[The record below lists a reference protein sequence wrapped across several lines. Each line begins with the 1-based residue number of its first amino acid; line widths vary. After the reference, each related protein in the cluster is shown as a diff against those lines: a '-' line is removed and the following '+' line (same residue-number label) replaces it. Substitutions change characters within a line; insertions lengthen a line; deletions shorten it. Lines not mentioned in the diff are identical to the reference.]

1 MFEQVEQC
9 GAAGRQARKAKK
21 AIYRS
26 KFVVK
31 LGSTSF
37 RILKAD
43 LADLRRI
50 FVDMYDYLD
59 TGEELGRIAAVI
71 TFIISWIYCTATYG
85 FLLGF
90 GLGWLAS
97 ALAGII
103 AYFLVMYLWGP
114 IVLIICGVIIAI
126 VTNH

>member
-1 MFEQVEQC
+1 
-9 GAAGRQARKAKK
+9 
-21 AIYRS
+21 
-26 KFVVK
+26 
-31 LGSTSF
+31 
-37 RILKAD
+37 
-43 LADLRRI
+43 
-50 FVDMYDYLD
+50 MYDYLD

-71 TFIISWIYCTATYG
+71 TFIISWIYCAATYG